1 MTNTTSGVIPGV
13 YGNLRHPQRTGILG
27 LSLGVS
33 LAGVPFILVSIVLM
47 ATGRAAAAGVVIGV
61 GVLGAVL
68 LVATKRQGRSIYGRK
83 MLKIAQ
89 RRKEKSGKH
98 LYISGPTG
106 FTPDGAT
113 RLPGLM
119 ADTELTEHLDSSNQP
134 FGLLRT
140 SGRGAYNYSVVIEAR
155 PDGDA
160 LVDGDSVNRQ
170 VAHWGGWLQA
180 RGQEDGVRGAS
191 VTIESAPDSGLRLRR
206 LLSHNRA
213 DGGPEFARIVTDG
226 IANGY
231 DHGAPEMTVRLT
243 VTFDGK
249 AFEANKDRGREE
261 MAIDIGDRLPGIL
274 GGLHSTGAGVVRACT
289 AQEIIDF
296 TRVAY
301 DPTTASAVEE
311 AQMDGGTNLRW
322 ADAGPSYAADL
333 FDYYKHDRVFS
344 SSWTLYEE
352 PRGTFTHD
360 SLRRLLEPMPGVLR
374 KRVTLLYRP
383 VPIDRT
389 TDLVQREIKEATFGG
404 SQQRVSV
411 RAVQRQKAALKS
423 AQEETMGAGVA
434 RFGTIVT
441 VSVTDPEQFRRLDK
455 EVPALFSR
463 TRLRVR
469 KALANQAVT
478 FQAGLPLGVV
488 LPDHMLLNDEIQDF
502 FS

>member
-1 MTNTTSGVIPGV
+1 MSDTSSGVIQGV

-47 ATGRAAAAGVVIGV
+47 ATGRGVAAGVVIGV
-61 GVLGAVL
+61 GIFGAVL
-68 LVATKRQGRSIYGRK
+68 LLVTRRQGRSIYGRT
-83 MLKIAQ
+83 MLKIGQ
-89 RRKEKSGKH
+89 RRKEKARKH
-98 LYISGPTG
+98 LYVSGPTG
-106 FTPDGAT
+106 FTPDGPT

-119 ADTELTEHLDSSNQP
+119 ADTDLTEHADSVGQP

-140 SGRGAYNYSVVIEAR
+140 TGRGAYNYSVVIEAR
-155 PDGDA
+155 PDGDS
-160 LVDGDSVNRQ
+160 LVDAESVNRQ
-170 VAHWGGWLQA
+170 VSHWGAWLQNL
-180 RGQEDGVRGAS
+180 GQDDGIRGAS
-191 VTIESAPDSGLRLRR
+191 VTVESAPDTGLRLRR
-206 LLSHNRA
+206 LLSHERA
-213 DGGPEFARIVTDG
+213 DGGPEFARIVADG
-226 IANGY
+226 IADEY
-231 DHGAPEMTVRLT
+231 DHGAPEMTVRLA

-249 AFEANKDRGREE
+249 AFEANKDRGRDE
-261 MAIDIGDRLPGIL
+261 MATDIGDRLPGIL
-274 GGLHSTGAGVVRACT
+274 SGLYSTGAGIVRACT

-301 DPTTASAVEE
+301 DPHAGPAVEE
-311 AQMDGGTNLRW
+311 KQMEGGTNLRW
-322 ADAGPSYAADL
+322 SDAGPSYAADL
-333 FDYYKHDRVFS
+333 FDQYKHDRAYS
-344 SSWTLYEE
+344 TSWTLYEE

-360 SLRRLLEPMPGVLR
+360 SLRRLLEPMPSVMR

-383 VPIDRT
+383 VSIDRT

-404 SQQRVSV
+404 SQSRVNV
-411 RAVQRQKAALKS
+411 RAAQRQAAAMKS

-441 VSVTDPEQFRRLDK
+441 VSVEDPEQFRRLDK

-478 FQAGLPLGVV
+478 FQAGLPLGMV